1 MVAFW
6 VNIAAVCA
14 LNLLCHY
21 GLGLLVRYRNVRVN
35 YTRKAGFFAAMFLQ
49 LAAMK
54 VLPYDRTAFTVLIRI
69 ILLVSILAI
78 YIRPIRKRVRF
89 IYICFLSFD
98 RPEDRPNTLLWLS
111 TQYLAAYLV
120 LIPLSLVFIKHG
132 YGQLVMIPILVV
144 IFGDG
149 LAEPVGIRFG
159 KHKYKTGALFSKKTY
174 ERSLEGSACVWLSG
188 VIAILCYRAHFD
200 PRQFY
205 AALVIVPLLMALVEA
220 VSPHT
225 WDAPLIY
232 LAGFCPL
239 LFIIAFVG

>member
-1 MVAFW
+1 
-6 VNIAAVCA
+6 
-14 LNLLCHY
+14 
-21 GLGLLVRYRNVRVN
+21 
-35 YTRKAGFFAAMFLQ
+35 MFLQ
-49 LAAMK
+49 LAAMN
-54 VLPYDRTAFTVLIRI
+54 VLPYDRTPLTVLLRI
-69 ILLVSILAI
+69 MLLVSILAI
-78 YIRPIRKRVRF
+78 YVRPVRERIRF
-89 IYICFLSFD
+89 IRISFLSFD

-111 TQYLAAYLV
+111 TQYFAAYLV
-120 LIPLSLVFIKHG
+120 LIPMAAIFIRHG

-159 KHKYKTGALFSKKTY
+159 KHRYKTGALFSKKRY

-200 PRQFY
+200 PHQLY
-205 AALVIVPLLMALVEA
+205 VALVFVPLLMALVEA

-225 WDAPLIY
+225 WDAPLLY

-239 LFIIAFVG
+239 LFIIAFIS